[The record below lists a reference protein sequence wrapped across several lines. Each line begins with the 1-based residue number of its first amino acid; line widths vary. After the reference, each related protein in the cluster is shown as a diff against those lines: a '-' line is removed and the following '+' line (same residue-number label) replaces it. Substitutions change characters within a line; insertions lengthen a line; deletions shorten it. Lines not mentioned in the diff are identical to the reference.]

1 MESPNVSRELIAFR
15 FLVLVWFG
23 VLLILAYGV
32 YAHVEAV
39 RSQGDVKMFAD
50 EISSCRRQA
59 MQTTPACNRYGE
71 QAQHA
76 CDERTAHCDDRTMPG
91 WGQGLDASAAYRDD
105 MAQRAENAP
114 WIALAVFVSATAL
127 FYAVRWALTGRLR
140 PLWLLKRRKG

>member
-1 MESPNVSRELIAFR
+1 MPVTSMDRLLTF
-15 FLVLVWFG
+15 FG
-23 VLLILAYGV
+23 VEYQSKEELQNEVFPLGTAPFL
-32 YAHVEAV
+32 
-39 RSQGDVKMFAD
+39 RL
-50 EISSCRRQA
+50 
-59 MQTTPACNRYGE
+59 PACNQYGE

-140 PLWLLKRRKG
+140 PLWLLRRRKG